1 MKITKSMK
9 GKIYLILLVMYAL
22 FILITSAFFV
32 FIAESGSSKTTTL
45 GAGLYSILYF
55 TVVLSIPVFFRKFA
69 LKIDSKFDSNFKA
82 AYKNIH
88 ILWLTIVDRNV
99 LLKLPVSLII
109 FLAAILY
116 LYFRIISLPGEVH
129 LSTLLITVVPS
140 ILILLYF
147 FLSDRF
153 REPVGLIALTFI
165 WGTIICIPA
174 GELNVFMRS
183 FSTGSK
189 LDYALYGSF
198 FGPAWTE
205 ELLKFLVIYF
215 LIFKNKAFNEPMD
228 GIVYGVTVS
237 LGFATFENYEYVF
250 YVAEIWNIDPQQMA
264 ILRSYSAVPM
274 HGLNGC
280 IMGYFIAAYAFS
292 GRKKYLVLSL
302 LIPYLLHGSYNF
314 LCYFL
319 PQYNY
324 YLLIVGI
331 MLVLSYIL
339 HSNLKKYQKTMNEEG
354 ELEKRQSI
362 FFIDP
367 FGK

>member
-9 GKIYLILLVMYAL
+9 GKIYLILLVIYIL

-32 FIAESGSSKTTTL
+32 FIAESGSSKTTSL
-45 GAGLYSILYF
+45 GAWLYFILYF

-88 ILWLTIVDRNV
+88 IPWLAI
-99 LLKLPVSLII
+99 II

-250 YVAEIWNIDPQQMA
+250 YLAEIWNIDPQQMA

-354 ELEKRQSI
+354 ELDKKVNL
-362 FFIDP
+362 FLYDP

>member
-9 GKIYLILLVMYAL
+9 GKIYLILLFIYIL
-22 FILITSAFFV
+22 FILITSVLFV

-45 GAGLYSILYF
+45 GAWLYSILYF
-55 TVVLSIPVFFRKFA
+55 TVVLSIPVFFRKFV
-69 LKIDSKFDSNFKA
+69 LKIDPKFDSNFKA
-82 AYKNIH
+82 AYKNIYIH
-88 ILWLTIVDRNV
+88 IPWLPLDDRNRI
-99 LLKLPVSLII
+99 LFKHPVSLIF

-264 ILRSYSAVPM
+264 IMRSYSAVPM

-280 IMGYFIAAYAFS
+280 IMGYFIAAYAFT
-292 GRKKYLVLSL
+292 GIKKYLVLSL

-319 PQYNY
+319 PQNNF

-331 MLVLSYIL
+331 MLIFSFIL
-339 HSNLKKYQKTMNEEG
+339 HSKLKKYQKTMNEEG
-354 ELEKRQSI
+354 ELEK
-362 FFIDP
+362 
-367 FGK
+367 KY

>member
-1 MKITKSMK
+1 MKITKSIK
-9 GKIYLILLVMYAL
+9 GKIYLILLVIYVL
-22 FILITSAFFV
+22 FIWITSVFFV
-32 FIAESGSSKTTTL
+32 FIAASGSSKTTTL
-45 GAGLYSILYF
+45 GAVLYSILYF

-88 ILWLTIVDRNV
+88 IPWLPLDDRIRI
-99 LLKLPVSLII
+99 LYKLPASLFF
-109 FLAAILY
+109 FLVAILY
-116 LYFRIISLPGEVH
+116 LYFRIISFPGEVH

-183 FSTGSK
+183 FSSGSK

-250 YVAEIWNIDPQQMA
+250 YVSEIWNIDPQQMA

-280 IMGYFIAAYAFS
+280 IMGYFIAAYAFA
-292 GRKKYLVLSL
+292 GRKKYFVLSL

-339 HSNLKKYQKTMNEEG
+339 HSNLKKHQKTMNEEG
-354 ELEKRQSI
+354 ELEK
-362 FFIDP
+362 
-367 FGK
+367 KY